1 MSVPMRWETPV
12 ETAAPERAPAPLRRR
27 RVRRARRLR
36 ALLGLMGSAAI
47 LALGAAGVRSLALGT
62 RPAELRLLAAAP
74 SSQQVRLGG
83 AKVERRLGFVTVT
96 GDVRNQSARSQS
108 RVEAVVELLDSR
120 NHTLQMES
128 SLIAFDPLAAG
139 ESAPFRVEL
148 ADDPHAVAYRVHFK
162 RLMGPRLD

>member
-1 MSVPMRWETPV
+1 MGPGCSRFCPTSSRSGGVVMSVPMRWETPV

-36 ALLGLMGSAAI
+36 ALLGLMGS
-47 LALGAAGVRSLALGT
+47 
-62 RPAELRLLAAAP
+62 
-74 SSQQVRLGG
+74 